1 MQFRKFAAAG
11 LLALGA
17 LGTGV
22 ALAADDGKE
31 ERVVERHVI
40 KHRGGPGHMA
50 SVEHAAMR
58 NIMVEQLSARTGKTT
73 TEIQA
78 LFEQGG
84 PMEAFETLGVSDEDA
99 RAMHQ
104 QARQTLIE
112 RAQRA
117 GLITAAQAEK
127 LKQAKIDIRHKRIR
141 RDRDD
146 DHDDHD

>member
-1 MQFRKFAAAG
+1 MQLRKFAAAG

-22 ALAADDGKE
+22 ALATDDG
-31 ERVVERHVI
+31 ERVERHVI

-58 NIMVEQLSARTGKTT
+58 NIMVEQLSAKTGKTAG
-73 TEIQA
+73 EIQA

-84 PMEAFETLGVSDEDA
+84 PLQAFETLGVSDEDA

-112 RAQRA
+112 RAERA
-117 GLITAAQAEK
+117 GLITGAQAEK
-127 LKQAKIDIRHKRIR
+127 LKQAKIEIRHKRR
-141 RDRDD
+141 QRGRDDDDRDD
-146 DHDDHD
+146 HD